1 MSSYEIFKSV
11 PLFANL
17 PEADLEHLCQEAEE
31 VRLPAG
37 EELFAEGS
45 PGDRAYVITEGQL
58 EVVKA
63 SSGREV
69 LLNVLEPVEVV
80 GEMALL
86 EDKPRMASVR
96 ARTDS
101 TLLAIRKEQLERLL
115 EVSASAARAM
125 FYTILARWRGTEAML
140 RQSDKMAQLGTLT
153 AGVAHELNNPAA
165 AVKRGSG
172 QLQESMAQLEQA
184 QADVGRL
191 ALTGTQEKVLEEL
204 AQRARDLAARPPE
217 MDALARSDRESELE
231 SWLEERGIA
240 DAWELTSTLV
250 DLQYD
255 AAGLAALA
263 EGFAIDQLS
272 AVIGW
277 LNATYTVY
285 NLLAEIGQGAGRI
298 SEIVK
303 ALKSYS
309 FLDQAPAQAVDVQ
322 EGLDNT
328 LLILRSKLKEGISVR
343 KEYAPDLPKIEAY
356 GSELNQVW
364 TNILDNAADA
374 LEGHGEITLR
384 VRQEGEW
391 VVVEIEDNG
400 PGIPQEI
407 QSKIFDP
414 FFTTKAVGHGTGLG
428 LDISYNIVV
437 YKHRGDIKVFSEPG
451 RTRFQV
457 WLPKNYDAK

>member
-11 PLFANL
+11 PLFADL
-17 PEADLEHLCQEAEE
+17 AEADLEHLCQEAVE
-31 VRLPAG
+31 VRLAAG

-101 TLLAIRKEQLERLL
+101 MLLAISKEQLEHLL
-115 EVSASAARAM
+115 EESASAARAM

-172 QLQESMAQLEQA
+172 QLQESLTQLEQA

-191 ALTGTQEKVLEEL
+191 SLTRAQQRALEEL
-204 AQRARDLAARPPE
+204 ARMARELAARPPE

-231 SWLEERGIA
+231 RWLEERGIA

-255 AAGLAALA
+255 AVGLATLA
-263 EGFAIDQLS
+263 EGFAIDQLP

-364 TNILDNAADA
+364 TNILDNVADA

-384 VRQEGEW
+384 ARQEGEW

-414 FFTTKAVGHGTGLG
+414 FFTTKAPGHGTGLG

-437 YKHRGDIKVFSEPG
+437 YKHRGDIKVLSEPG
-451 RTRFQV
+451 RTCFQV
-457 WLPKNYDAK
+457 WLPKNYGAK